1 MLNPELSPTTCCL
14 SPLVTHKH
22 AGFNLRQGPSPADFP
37 DHSPDIAALMAHSAI
52 VQCNSSS
59 RLGELTSLTRLD
71 LDGCA
76 VPDDLAAL
84 SQLTDLQHLTV
95 SVMTHDPAGAPTTC
109 QLLYKTTCH
118 ACAGAF
124 QSHSGRCTCGT
135 VLQMPAQHPPAD
147 KPGAACSPPTRSPPV
162 SLAGVSCLP
171 FQALPQLT
179 YLHIGVDV
187 CDSTCAHLSSL
198 TALQQLHISKYAAI
212 SSAGL
217 AHIGALA
224 QLTCLR
230 INGAPYVI
238 DSVTVPGFS
247 ALSGLK
253 HLEVSASKELNPAVL
268 DGLTGL
274 EHLAVVQT
282 AINPRGVSP
291 SAAAGVPTLL
301 ALLPRMQ
308 QLTHLNLTDCLSWPQ
323 PPHTYAALTASP
335 RLVKLVLRSC
345 HFPSGIC
352 EHLFG
357 AGEGRLRA
365 QLTHLMHSSWPVNI
379 TLEAGDVQRVVAC
392 CPGLRHLDVDL
403 GKQVCPPLM
412 DLRCYSSSESK
423 SSRLQEF
430 DSTGIAAASTLW
442 LLLNAHT

>member
-1 MLNPELSPTTCCL
+1 MPGLGLS
-14 SPLVTHKH
+14 V
-22 AGFNLRQGPSPADFP
+22 
-37 DHSPDIAALMAHSAI
+37 
-52 VQCNSSS
+52 
-59 RLGELTSLTRLD
+59 SLL
-71 LDGCA
+71 
-76 VPDDLAAL
+76 
-84 SQLTDLQHLTV
+84 
-95 SVMTHDPAGAPTTC
+95 AGAPTALLFTC
-109 QLLYKTTCH
+109 LLSILQQTHQGQH
-118 ACAGAF
+118 A
-124 QSHSGRCTCGT
+124 HH
-135 VLQMPAQHPPAD
+135 HPVFF
-147 KPGAACSPPTRSPPV
+147 PV

-198 TALQQLHISKYAAI
+198 TAVQQLHISKYAAI

-217 AHIGALA
+217 AQIGALV

-238 DSVTVPGFS
+238 DPVTVPGFS
-247 ALSGLK
+247 ALSNLK
-253 HLEVSASKELNPAVL
+253 QLEVSASKELNPAVL

-282 AINPRGVSP
+282 AINPRGVNS

-352 EHLFG
+352 EHMFG

-365 QLTHLMHSSWPVNI
+365 QLTHLVMHSSWPVNI

-403 GKQVCPPLM
+403 GKQVCVPVLT
-412 DLRCYSSSESK
+412 DLTCFSSSSDPK
-423 SSRLQEF
+423 PCKGLQGF
-430 DSTGIAAASTLW
+430 HDTGIAAASTPW
-442 LLLNAHT
+442 LLLSAYT